1 MNAIRTFAT
10 PDSDGKLTIQ
20 VPLEY
25 RDQEVEVIV
34 LPVADYGIPRD
45 KYFFENLAKMQTR
58 DKRNDEMRKAM
69 AEMARQAAENGLT
82 PEIFDDIFN
91 NPE

>member
-10 PDSDGKLTIQ
+10 PDSNGKLTIH
-20 VPLEY
+20 VPMEY

-34 LPVADYGIPRD
+34 LPVVDYGIPRD
-45 KYFFENLAKMQTR
+45 KYYFENLAKMQTR
-58 DKRNDEMRKAM
+58 DKRNAEMREAM

-82 PEIFDDIFN
+82 PEILDDILN

>member
-10 PDSDGKLTIQ
+10 PDSSGKLTIQ
-20 VPLEY
+20 VPEAY

-34 LPVADYGIPRD
+34 LPVVDYGIPRD
-45 KYFFENLAKMQTR
+45 KYFFKNLAKMQTM
-58 DKRNDEMRKAM
+58 DKRNAELRKTM

-82 PEIFDDIFN
+82 PRDS
-91 NPE
+91 